1 MSENLAIN
9 GGTPVLKRNDYGN
22 WPIITEDDRRFINE
36 VLDSGIVAG
45 GTAPQVAALERE
57 WAEYVGSKHCLTTT
71 SGTAALHMA
80 LAAIGAG
87 PGDEIITSAF
97 TFLASA
103 SCASAPERHP
113 GVRRHRPAHLQ
124 HGPGQAGSGDH
135 RAHQGDHPGAY
146 PGAVGRPGSDHGDCA
161 QAQPVRDRGRLPVAR
176 RRVQG
181 QEGRHLR
188 RHRHLQPEQLQE
200 PVRRRGRSLHHRRRG
215 LSAEGRPGT
224 LLRRRGRRGEPA
236 PRLQRLD
243 PGLHVPQP
251 GAAGGP
257 DPRPAHAPG

>member
-1 MSENLAIN
+1 MAERLAVG
-9 GGTPVLKRNDYGN
+9 GGTPVLKRSDYCN
-22 WPIITEDDRRFINE
+22 WPIITDDDRRFINE

-57 WAEYVGSKHCLTTT
+57 WAEYVGRKHCLTTT

-80 LAAIGAG
+80 LAAVGVG
-87 PGDEIITSAF
+87 PGRRGHHLGVHLPGLGLVRA
-97 TFLASA
+97 
-103 SCASAPERHP
+103 APERHP

-135 RAHQGDHPGAY
+135 RAHQGDHPGAH
-146 PGAVGRPGSDHGDCA
+146 PGAARRPGSDPGDRP

-181 QEGRHLR
+181 QEGRHDR

-200 PVRRRGRSLHHRRRG
+200 PVRRRGRPVHHRRRG
-215 LSAEGRPGT
+215 LSATRACWCAASAT
-224 LLRRRGRRGEPA
+224 RSTRSA
-236 PRLQRLD
+236 
-243 PGLHVPQP
+243 
-251 GAAGGP
+251 GAASTT
-257 DPRPAHAPG
+257 PRSWATCTATRSCRPP